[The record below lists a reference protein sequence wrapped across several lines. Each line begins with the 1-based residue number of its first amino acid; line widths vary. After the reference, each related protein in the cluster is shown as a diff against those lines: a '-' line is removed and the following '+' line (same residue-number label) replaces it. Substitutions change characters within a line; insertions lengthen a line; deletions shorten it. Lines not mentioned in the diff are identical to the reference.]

1 MAKRSPIL
9 GYNHNVKYRGLIF
22 HVQTEDSGLLSPHL
36 FTHLFYGGVII
47 STRKLVYDS
56 GSAEDAIKGL
66 MQSQH
71 KIVLKDLKGGKFDDK
86 IDQYL
91 VGTEGLEP
99 RATPAASVGPPK
111 PIDDGPRPSDPEIV
125 LSRPETDHD
134 IEPID
139 VQPIAV
145 ARTATPPPIPQ
156 RQSTP
161 PSGQRAVTP
170 SSSGIPIPRTQTAE
184 RKSAPTTVRTSL
196 SPPPLPDM
204 SELDPPTDPDATD
217 AMHAAMQNATVRTP
231 MPDFDSAP
239 EIQILQSED
248 SAVART
254 RSKHDTEVSDGIPG
268 SNAPAQEKRPNALA
282 AGALP
287 PARPITRPPSRQA
300 MSPPAVMS
308 RPLTNSDGDR
318 SRHESDAVEVYAPA
332 PPSVDP
338 PPGMQERPG
347 QYAQHKRVNQRSVD
361 VLKAERERAG
371 AVPIPAGLARP
382 GRAAQPSPPPS
393 VPQRITREPTPN
405 SNSVPQRVTRE
416 PSPGSGPRA
425 TAPTAAERP
434 AERPRTPTPAR
445 ISPPSAN
452 VRAPSSSGSGGVVMT
467 RPAVIVGAPSKP
479 NSTPPRVRKAREEEG
494 RGFGQGLISEKS
506 LDEVILAYLSEDA
519 DEK

>member
-1 MAKRSPIL
+1 VAKRSPIL

-47 STRKLVYDS
+47 STRKLVYDA

-86 IDQYL
+86 IDLYL
-91 VGTEGLEP
+91 AGTEGLEP
-99 RATPAASVGPPK
+99 RTATAGPPQ
-111 PIDDGPRPSDPEIV
+111 PVDDGPRPSDPEIV

-134 IEPID
+134 IEPMDIELAPS
-139 VQPIAV
+139 QAPAV

-156 RQSTP
+156 RAPTP

-170 SSSGIPIPRTQTAE
+170 SSSGVPVPRTQTAE
-184 RKSAPTTVRTSL
+184 RKSAPTAVRTNL
-196 SPPPLPDM
+196 APPPPDM
-204 SELDPPTDPDATD
+204 SELDPPTDPDASE

-239 EIQILQSED
+239 EIQILQNDD

-254 RSKHDTEVSDGIPG
+254 RSKHDTEISDGIPG
-268 SNAPAQEKRPNALA
+268 SNAPAQDKRPNALA

-287 PARPITRPPSRQA
+287 PARPISRPPSRQA
-300 MSPPAVMS
+300 ISPPAVMS
-308 RPLTNSDGDR
+308 RPLTNSDGER
-318 SRHESDAVEVYAPA
+318 SRSESDAIEVYAPA

-347 QYAQHKRVNQRSVD
+347 QYAQHKRVSQKMSVD
-361 VLKAERERAG
+361 VLKAERERSG
-371 AVPIPAGLARP
+371 SVPIPAGLARP
-382 GRAAQPSPPPS
+382 GRTAQPSSPPS
-393 VPQRITREPTPN
+393 PG
-405 SNSVPQRVTRE
+405 VPQRVTRE

-425 TAPTAAERP
+425 AAPTAAERP
-434 AERPRTPTPAR
+434 PERPRTPTPAR

-467 RPAVIVGAPSKP
+467 RPAVIVGAPAKP
-479 NSTPPRVRKAREEEG
+479 ASTPPRVRKAREEEG

>member
-47 STRKLVYDS
+47 STRKLVYDA

-71 KIVLKDLKGGKFDDK
+71 KIVLKDLKSGKFDDK
-86 IDQYL
+86 IDIYL
-91 VGTEGLEP
+91 AGTEGLEARTTP
-99 RATPAASVGPPK
+99 ATATPGGPPL
-111 PIDDGPRPSDPEIV
+111 PVDDGPRPSDPEIS
-125 LSRPETDHD
+125 LAPPDAEELEAID
-134 IEPID
+134 I
-139 VQPIAV
+139 QSIAV
-145 ARTATPPPIPQ
+145 ARTATPPPV
-156 RQSTP
+156 
-161 PSGQRAVTP
+161 PSKPSSPRAMTP
-170 SSSGIPIPRTQTAE
+170 SSSGIPTPRTQTAE
-184 RKSAPTTVRTSL
+184 RKSAPTAVRTSL
-196 SPPPLPDM
+196 APPLPDM
-204 SELDPPTDPDATD
+204 SELDPPTDPDASA

-239 EIQILQSED
+239 EIQILANED
-248 SAVART
+248 SSVART
-254 RSKHDTEVSDGIPG
+254 RSKHDTEISDGVPG
-268 SNAPAQEKRPNALA
+268 SNHPPQEKRPNALA

-308 RPLTNSDGDR
+308 RPLTNSDGER
-318 SRHESDAVEVYAPA
+318 SRSESDAIEVYAPA
-332 PPSVDP
+332 PPSAEP

-347 QYAQHKRVNQRSVD
+347 QYAQHKRVSQKMSVD
-361 VLKAERERAG
+361 VLKAERERSG
-371 AVPIPAGLARP
+371 SVPIPAGLARP
-382 GRAAQPSPPPS
+382 GRSASSQPVAPPPPG
-393 VPQRITREPTPN
+393 VPQRI
-405 SNSVPQRVTRE
+405 TRE

-425 TAPTAAERP
+425 AAPTAAERP
-434 AERPRTPTPAR
+434 PERPRTPTPAR
-445 ISPPSAN
+445 ISPPSNN

-467 RPAVIVGAPSKP
+467 RPAVIVGAPAKP
-479 NSTPPRVRKAREEEG
+479 ASPPRVRKAREEEG

>member
-1 MAKRSPIL
+1 VAKRSPIL

-22 HVQTEDSGLLSPHL
+22 HVQTEDSGLMSPHL
-36 FTHLFYGGVII
+36 FTHLFYGGVIL
-47 STRKLVYDS
+47 SSRKLVYDA

-71 KIVLKDLKGGKFDDK
+71 KIVLKDLKNGKFDDK

-91 VGTEGLEP
+91 AGTEGLEP
-99 RATPAASVGPPK
+99 RTGPPT

-125 LSRPETDHD
+125 LSRPATDHD

-139 VQPIAV
+139 IEPIALS
-145 ARTATPPPIPQ
+145 RTSTPPPIPQ
-156 RQSTP
+156 RNPTP
-161 PSGQRAVTP
+161 PSGQRAATP
-170 SSSGIPIPRTQTAE
+170 SSSGGIPMPRTQTAE
-184 RKSAPTTVRTSL
+184 RKSAPTNVRSSL
-196 SPPPLPDM
+196 PPPPNMD
-204 SELDPPTDPDATD
+204 ELDPPTDPDASD

-239 EIQILQSED
+239 EIQILANDD

-268 SNAPAQEKRPNALA
+268 SNLPVPDKEKRPNALA

-300 MSPPAVMS
+300 MTPPTVMS
-308 RPLTNSDGDR
+308 RPLTNSDGER
-318 SRHESDAVEVYAPA
+318 SRNESDAIEVYAPA
-332 PPSVDP
+332 PPSVDA
-338 PPGMQERPG
+338 PPGMQDRERPG
-347 QYAQHKRVNQRSVD
+347 QYAQHKRVSQKMSVD
-361 VLKAERERAG
+361 VLKAERGSG
-371 AVPIPAGLARP
+371 AVPIPSGLARP
-382 GRAAQPSPPPS
+382 GRASAQPAAPASPPS
-393 VPQRITREPTPN
+393 GGVPQRI
-405 SNSVPQRVTRE
+405 TRE
-416 PSPGSGPRA
+416 PSPGSGPRPA
-425 TAPTAAERP
+425 TEPRVPTAAERP

-445 ISPPSAN
+445 ISPPSNN

-467 RPAVIVGAPSKP
+467 RPAVIVGAPAKSA
-479 NSTPPRVRKAREEEG
+479 SPPRVRKAREEEG

>member
-47 STRKLVYDS
+47 STRKLVYDA

-86 IDQYL
+86 IDLYL
-91 VGTEGLEP
+91 AGTEGLEP
-99 RATPAASVGPPK
+99 RSTPAPSTVGPPQ
-111 PIDDGPRPSDPEIV
+111 PMDDGPRPSDPEIV

-156 RQSTP
+156 RQPTP

-170 SSSGIPIPRTQTAE
+170 SSSGIPTPRTQTAE

-196 SPPPLPDM
+196 PAPPPPNM
-204 SELDPPTDPDATD
+204 AELDPPTDPDASE
-217 AMHAAMQNATVRTP
+217 AMNAAMNATVRTP
-231 MPDFDSAP
+231 MPEFDSAP
-239 EIQILQSED
+239 EIQILPNDD

-254 RSKHDTEVSDGIPG
+254 RSKHDTDISDGIPG
-268 SNAPAQEKRPNALA
+268 SNLPAQEKRPNALA

-300 MSPPAVMS
+300 MTPPTVMS
-308 RPLTNSDGDR
+308 RPLTNSDGER
-318 SRHESDAVEVYAPA
+318 SRSESDAVEVYAPA
-332 PPSVDP
+332 PPSVEA

-347 QYAQHKRVNQRSVD
+347 QYAQHKRVSQKMSVD
-361 VLKAERERAG
+361 VLKQAERDRSA
-371 AVPIPAGLARP
+371 AVPIPAGLSRP
-382 GRAAQPSPPPS
+382 GRAAPPPS
-393 VPQRITREPTPN
+393 SPP
-405 SNSVPQRVTRE
+405 SGGVPQRVTRE

-425 TAPTAAERP
+425 AAPTAAERP
-434 AERPRTPTPAR
+434 PERPRTPTPAR
-445 ISPPSAN
+445 ISPASGN

-467 RPAVIVGAPSKP
+467 RPAVIVGAPAKP
-479 NSTPPRVRKAREEEG
+479 TSTPPRVRKAREEEG

-519 DEK
+519 DDK